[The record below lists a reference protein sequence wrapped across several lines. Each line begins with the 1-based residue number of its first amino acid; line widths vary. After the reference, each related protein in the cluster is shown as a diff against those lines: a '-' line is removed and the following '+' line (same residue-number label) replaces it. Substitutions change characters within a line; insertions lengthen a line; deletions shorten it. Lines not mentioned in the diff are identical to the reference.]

1 MRANTHTY
9 LNPSIAPA
17 KPMDDGDERLLR
29 GIANGDRRCI
39 HGLMERHKNRLLG
52 IAFAVLHSREDAED
66 TLQEVMAQVWRK
78 AAFFDPSRGSVTTWL
93 TTMIRN
99 RSIDRLRLRQRQSR
113 LAEAYQAYAED
124 VGDQGLVD
132 GKADHELQLRD
143 ECVTVRHAI
152 LQLGPDQQQAIQLA
166 FFEGLTQQEIAQRLE
181 TPLGTIKARIR
192 RGLQKL
198 NRLVSP
204 QLSRN

>member
-1 MRANTHTY
+1 M
-9 LNPSIAPA
+9 
-17 KPMDDGDERLLR
+17 
-29 GIANGDRRCI
+29 
-39 HGLMERHKNRLLG
+39 
-52 IAFAVLHSREDAED
+52 
-66 TLQEVMAQVWRK
+66 
-78 AAFFDPSRGSVTTWL
+78 
-93 TTMIRN
+93 
-99 RSIDRLRLRQRQSR
+99 
-113 LAEAYQAYAED
+113 
-124 VGDQGLVD
+124 
-132 GKADHELQLRD
+132 
-143 ECVTVRHAI
+143 TVRHAI